1 MLVHVVRARRD
12 TGRVKRNVEKRQIWL
27 DAKQQFWWG
36 FFGGFMVLL
45 FKIWT
50 FANVSAPD
58 MPYPNGSFR
67 TLLLSGVW
75 LVFPFVSGLVSRVF
89 EPHSRLHAGIEGAA
103 APTLFLAIARDFPL

>member
-1 MLVHVVRARRD
+1 
-12 TGRVKRNVEKRQIWL
+12 VKRNVEKRQISL

-50 FANVSAPD
+50 FAKVSAPD

-75 LVFPFVSGLVSRVF
+75 FVFPFVSGLVSRVF
-89 EPHSRLHAGIEGAA
+89 EPHSRLHAVIEGAA